1 MQSAIT
7 FDANTEYVNNEVQE
21 NEIHSVR
28 ASVDTVGNSCLLEFR
43 SREAL
48 FELGR
53 TLMHEA
59 IYGSGELE
67 LFPLVVEGK
76 ELVVNGVRLTEQSA
90 RLFVHYPKVRV

>member
-1 MQSAIT
+1 MQSTIT
-7 FDANTEYVNNEVQE
+7 FDANTEHVNNEVQE
-21 NEIHSVR
+21 KQFHSVR
-28 ASVDTVGNSCLLEFR
+28 ASVDSVGNYCLLECW

-59 IYGSGELE
+59 LYGNGELE

-76 ELVVNGVRLTEQSA
+76 ELVVNGVRLTEPSA